1 MTALPAT
8 WSKADLTLIEA
19 FMLLS
24 DTKQRLVYAYARQ
37 AAMISI
43 TSEVFAGREREGD
56 HLVRGA
62 AVATISITRFIQRVR
77 R

>member
-43 TSEVFAGREREGD
+43 TSEVFAERE
-56 HLVRGA
+56 RGA
-62 AVATISITRFIQRVR
+62 AVATIIITWFIQRVR

>member
-1 MTALPAT
+1 
-8 WSKADLTLIEA
+8 
-19 FMLLS
+19 MLLS

-43 TSEVFAGREREGD
+43 TSEVFAGREHEGD
-56 HLVRGA
+56 HFMRGA
-62 AVATISITRFIQRVR
+62 AVAIIIITRFIQRVR